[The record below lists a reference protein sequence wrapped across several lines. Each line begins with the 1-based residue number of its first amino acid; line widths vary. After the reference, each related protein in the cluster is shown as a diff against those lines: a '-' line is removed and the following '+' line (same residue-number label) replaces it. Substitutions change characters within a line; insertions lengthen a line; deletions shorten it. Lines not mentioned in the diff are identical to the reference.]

1 MKKKERERKRRE
13 RGKEVGKEER
23 KTKIPNQIEFKT
35 LLLKKKTKLFQV
47 SPLVMGEQ
55 KKKCYIGHYV
65 YAHLENS
72 ILHILR

>member
-35 LLLKKKTKLFQV
+35 LLLKKKTNFF
-47 SPLVMGEQ
+47 
-55 KKKCYIGHYV
+55 KC
-65 YAHLENS
+65 HL
-72 ILHILR
+72 